1 MTKENRLKSA
11 LITLG
16 LTENNVEEIANGNQ
30 IVVETLAQRTREYAV
45 SYMHADSDAT
55 EKDYYDFTEGVKNFM
70 PWEPFE
76 NFDRN
81 SRQELAK
88 NMQHSLE
95 RWFKPKLTEVEK
107 NEIQAAI
114 EYVQYVTVSNIKWDA
129 DNIEDVK
136 HLPTELEVS
145 IPLDMLQNEADSI
158 DEVDEVAEEW
168 ISEYLSDK
176 YHFTHDG
183 FSHNFRKNL
192 CFQNS
197 FQDYMNRDGEWVP
210 EEMTIGYET
219 NGEIK
224 LLNGIFIADFVRTEY
239 LNFDAKK

>member
-1 MTKENRLKSA
+1 M
-11 LITLG
+11 
-16 LTENNVEEIANGNQ
+16 
-30 IVVETLAQRTREYAV
+30 
-45 SYMHADSDAT
+45 
-55 EKDYYDFTEGVKNFM
+55 
-70 PWEPFE
+70 
-76 NFDRN
+76 
-81 SRQELAK
+81 
-88 NMQHSLE
+88 
-95 RWFKPKLTEVEK
+95 
-107 NEIQAAI
+107 
-114 EYVQYVTVSNIKWDA
+114 
-129 DNIEDVK
+129 K

-224 LLNGIFIADFVRTEY
+224 LLNGIFIADFVRTKY